1 MTPRYRRSSVRAAL
15 ETIVSDRAAAA
26 AAHDALWAVLWNRRY
41 DDVDEPVWEP
51 ETAYSGI
58 LAFARAV
65 DETSSFIGIDVGEA
79 FIVFAASGG
88 RPPIGSRVRVQ
99 AGERDQ
105 WRLAEVQP
113 LGLGID
119 LRFDDHTTTTDT
131 AWIGPL
137 REGVER
143 LRDLLSARR
152 DQLAARR
159 AQLGARSEPPAL
171 EEIWREELSA
181 LSDRIALETEYT
193 PQEHTALAR
202 ARAKG
207 ARSADEEERKIIA
220 ARKRRYSERGTDAIA
235 RFREERWPAIR
246 DRAEAELK
254 KYADY
259 RTEVV
264 RLEESLQR
272 IRALSGRA
280 KNAGAAF
287 DRLEKAGFRVGGLEF
302 DPARLDD
309 PEYAE
314 EVLRT
319 IELLHAAIPQ
329 RAVSTATSFSA
340 YRAPTAG
347 PSVTRPR
354 PSTGSG

>member
-15 ETIVSDRAAAA
+15 ETIIPDRAAAA
-26 AAHDALWAVLWNRRY
+26 EAHDALWAVLWNRRY
-41 DDVDEPVWEP
+41 DDVDAPIW
-51 ETAYSGI
+51 TQDASCSGI
-58 LAFARAV
+58 LAFARAL
-65 DETSSFIGIDVGEA
+65 DETTSFIGVDVGEA
-79 FIVFAASGG
+79 FVVLVAAGV
-88 RPPIGSRVRVQ
+88 RPPIGSRVRVL

-131 AWIGPL
+131 AWIGAL

-143 LRDLLSARR
+143 LRELIGARHK
-152 DQLAARR
+152 QLAARR
-159 AQLGARSEPPAL
+159 AQVGALNEPPAL
-171 EEIWREELSA
+171 EDVWREELRA
-181 LSDRIALETEYT
+181 LSDRVALETEYT

-207 ARSADEEERKIIA
+207 ARSADEEERRIIA
-220 ARKRRYSERGTDAIA
+220 ARKRRFSERGSEAIA
-235 RFREERWPAIR
+235 LFREERWPAIR
-246 DRAEAELK
+246 DRAAAELK

-259 RTEVV
+259 HTEVV
-264 RLEESLQR
+264 RLEDALQR
-272 IRALSGRA
+272 IRSLSARA
-280 KNAGAAF
+280 KNAGAAL
-287 DRLEKAGFRVGGLEF
+287 DRLEKAGFRVGALTF
-302 DPARLDD
+302 DPARLEDA
-309 PEYAE
+309 EYAE

-347 PSVTRPR
+347 PSVTPPR
-354 PSTGSG
+354 L

>member
-1 MTPRYRRSSVRAAL
+1 MTPRYRRSSVRAVL
-15 ETIVSDRAAAA
+15 ETIIPDRAAAA
-26 AAHDALWAVLWNRRY
+26 EAHDALWAVLWNRRY
-41 DDVDEPVWEP
+41 DDVDEPVWAP
-51 ETAYSGI
+51 EASYSGI
-58 LAFARAV
+58 LAFARGL
-65 DETSSFIGIDVGEA
+65 DETTSFIGVDIGEA
-79 FIVFAASGG
+79 FVVFVTTGD
-88 RPPIGSRVRVQ
+88 RPPIGSRVRVL

-113 LGLGID
+113 LGLGVD

-131 AWIGPL
+131 AWIGAL
-137 REGVER
+137 REGVDR
-143 LRDLLSARR
+143 LRELLTARR

-159 AQLGARSEPPAL
+159 RQLGALNEPPTL
-171 EEIWREELSA
+171 EEVWREELGA

-207 ARSADEEERKIIA
+207 ARTADEEERKIIA
-220 ARKRRYSERGTDAIA
+220 ARKRRFSERGAEAIA
-235 RFREERWPAIR
+235 RFREERWPTIR
-246 DRAEAELK
+246 DRAAAEIK

-264 RLEESLQR
+264 RLEDALQR
-272 IRALSGRA
+272 IRALAGRA
-280 KNAGAAF
+280 KNAGGAL
-287 DRLEKAGFRVGGLEF
+287 DRLEKAGFRVGALSF
-302 DPARLDD
+302 DSARLEDA
-309 PEYAE
+309 EYAE

-329 RAVSTATSFSA
+329 RAVSIATSFSA

-347 PSVTRPR
+347 PSVTPPR
-354 PSTGSG
+354 P